1 MATPIEHKRGDT
13 FDRLL
18 VMPAEF
24 VDGYWLGWTVTA
36 QLRTVRGKLISDF
49 VTSWA
54 DPAATT
60 RILRLFL
67 ADSETQAW
75 PLGDQ
80 EFDAQFVRISDGWKR
95 STVTQIVTV
104 LRDVTQP

>member
-24 VDGYWLGWTVTA
+24 VDGYWLGWTVAAQIRTA
-36 QLRTVRGKLISDF
+36 RGKLISDLI
-49 VTSWA
+49 TSWA
-54 DPAATT
+54 DPAADT
-60 RILRLFL
+60 RTLRLFH
-67 ADSETQAW
+67 ADTEEW
-75 PLGDQ
+75 PLGAHELDV
-80 EFDAQFVRISDGWKR
+80 QFTRTSDGTIR
-95 STVTQIVTV
+95 STETLIVTV

>member
-18 VMPAEF
+18 VLPAEF

-36 QLRTVRGKLISDF
+36 QLRTARGKLISDF

-54 DPAATT
+54 NPAATT

-67 ADSETQAW
+67 DDTQDW

-80 EFDAQFVRISDGWKR
+80 EFDVQFVRDSDGFKR

-104 LRDVTQP
+104 VRDVTQP

>member
-1 MATPIEHKRGDT
+1 MAVTIEHKRGDT

-18 VMPAEF
+18 VIPADY
-24 VDGYWLGWTVTA
+24 VDGYWIGWTVTA
-36 QLRTVRGKLISDF
+36 QIRTPRGKFISDF

-60 RILRLFL
+60 RTVRLFD
-67 ADSETQAW
+67 ASTQDW

-80 EFDAQFVRISDGWKR
+80 EIDVQFVRDSDGTIR
-95 STVTQIVTV
+95 STVTLLVSV